1 MIYDDHHNG
10 SVFVNN
16 WCILVCYTTVCA
28 SSSPLHWWWE
38 ANRAT
43 SRSRVVALLPLL
55 HYSLCLNYLISAD
68 AIIHSSPLT
77 QCSFNLRL
85 FDGCSCGISLECNH
99 PSNLS
104 LSSTIKKQVGKVAK
118 DEKETSNR
126 DSERVMKIFTF
137 EPLSIPTALIC

>member
-1 MIYDDHHNG
+1 MKTWTMNQGLLALANFD
-10 SVFVNN
+10 FV
-16 WCILVCYTTVCA
+16 
-28 SSSPLHWWWE
+28 PLFPS
-38 ANRAT
+38 NLT
-43 SRSRVVALLPLL
+43 PIL

-126 DSERVMKIFTF
+126 DSERAMKIFTF
-137 EPLSIPTALIC
+137 EPSSIPTALIC